1 MSIGKD
7 LLNQYSN
14 EELIDE
20 LSINRGF
27 YVVTPDQK
35 GAADILDFVVD
46 TLHYTEILPEISD
59 NCIVN
64 YLKDS
69 DYIVIDKDDYDF
81 ETELL
86 SSLGIEDNGG
96 NLYKS
101 DCIALFLDLINKNGA
116 DFVYALLEPH
126 KTL

>member
-1 MSIGKD
+1 MISS
-7 LLNQYSN
+7 YSN

-35 GAADILDFVVD
+35 GAADILDFVVNK
-46 TLHYTEILPEISD
+46 LHYTRILSEMFDEDIA
-59 NCIVN
+59 N

-86 SSLGIEDNGG
+86 LPLVIKDNGS